1 MLIRK
6 AYANH
11 SGDSRGS
18 GGNMRETT
26 NRGVRGN
33 LRRQVNSTRG
43 VTGNTRSQ
51 APTANRRR
59 NAVRGNM

>member
-11 SGDSRGS
+11 SNGSRGS

-33 LRRQVNSTRG
+33 LRRQVNNTGG
-43 VTGNTRSQ
+43 VTGNARSQ